1 MKNEQYPPN
10 RWHALFFLLLANFLN
25 ILDVTIVNV
34 AIPRIYD
41 DMGISHSQ
49 AQWISIIYLIS
60 FAAFLLP
67 FGKCGDMYGKV
78 RFFKMGLI
86 AFVVTSL
93 ICAISPNIE
102 ILMFSRLFQGLASA
116 MMVPQV
122 LAIAV
127 SMFPVDE
134 KTKMFGYVGIVGS
147 LASILG
153 PIVGGA
159 LISLNLLSLDWRIIF
174 AINIPIGAIAYWGA
188 KKNLDSEVETQKQRI
203 DWIGNSLIIFISI
216 SLIVPLIEGYSLGWQ
231 PWLLIMLAMSLPSIW
246 GLNCWLK
253 SPTADS
259 SQTKLISISLYKNH
273 IFTNQAFF
281 MMLFGATT
289 PGLFFVLAYY
299 IQGVLGISP
308 FESGVVTL
316 AFPLGVLIS
325 SSVLKSSP
333 ISWQRYRVVGGC
345 FSLTIAWSMLYFT
358 VNYVSAFDEL
368 CWVSFPLF
376 IGGIGMGSAIIA
388 LFQSIMSNVDRED
401 SGTASGAMQA
411 LQHIGMAIGIG
422 IAGQIYFISLDLY
435 EVPVL
440 AMKNCVLYSAI
451 MLAGFSMKSLYDLIR
466 VDNQCH

>member
-1 MKNEQYPPN
+1 
-10 RWHALFFLLLANFLN
+10 
-25 ILDVTIVNV
+25 
-34 AIPRIYD
+34 
-41 DMGISHSQ
+41 
-49 AQWISIIYLIS
+49 
-60 FAAFLLP
+60 
-67 FGKCGDMYGKV
+67 
-78 RFFKMGLI
+78 
-86 AFVVTSL
+86 
-93 ICAISPNIE
+93 
-102 ILMFSRLFQGLASA
+102 
-116 MMVPQV
+116 
-122 LAIAV
+122 
-127 SMFPVDE
+127 
-134 KTKMFGYVGIVGS
+134 
-147 LASILG
+147 
-153 PIVGGA
+153 
-159 LISLNLLSLDWRIIF
+159 
-174 AINIPIGAIAYWGA
+174 
-188 KKNLDSEVETQKQRI
+188 
-203 DWIGNSLIIFISI
+203 
-216 SLIVPLIEGYSLGWQ
+216 
-231 PWLLIMLAMSLPSIW
+231 
-246 GLNCWLK
+246 
-253 SPTADS
+253 
-259 SQTKLISISLYKNH
+259 
-273 IFTNQAFF
+273 
-281 MMLFGATT
+281 MLFGATT

-299 IQGVLGISP
+299 IQGVLGFSP

-368 CWVSFPLF
+368 YWVSFPLF
-376 IGGIGMGSAIIA
+376 IGGLGMGSAIIA

>member
-34 AIPRIYD
+34 AIPRIYH

-67 FGKCGDMYGKV
+67 FGKLGDMYGKV
-78 RFFKMGLI
+78 RLFKMGLI

-116 MMVPQV
+116 MMVPQG

-188 KKNLDSEVETQKQRI
+188 KKNLDSEVETQKQQI

-246 GLNCWLK
+246 GLNRWLK

-259 SQTKLISISLYKNH
+259 SQTKLISISLYKNR

-281 MMLFGATT
+281 MMLFGTTT

-299 IQGVLGISP
+299 IQGALGFSP

-358 VNYVSAFDEL
+358 VNYVSAFDEIY
-368 CWVSFPLF
+368 WVSFPLF
-376 IGGIGMGSAIIA
+376 IGGLGMGSAIIA

-435 EVPVL
+435 GVPLL
-440 AMKNCVLYSAI
+440 AIKNCVLHSAI
-451 MLAGFSMKSLYDLIR
+451 MLAGFSLKSLYDLIR